1 MRKLI
6 PLLLLIS
13 VCGVLPSLAAEKS
26 ASQHTKEFQQQIR
39 SSLPFDDVKDFEL
52 SEQGLLK
59 RPENLE
65 IKNAKGQVVWEL
77 GGYDFLMQGKD
88 YDTIHP
94 SLQRQAM
101 LNMEYGLYQVTD
113 GIYQVRGYDLANMTL
128 IKGNTGWILMDVLT
142 VPETAR
148 AALELV
154 KQELGDYPVKAV
166 IYSHAHAD
174 HFGGVRGVVS
184 QQQVDNGEVEIIAP
198 RGFVEAALKENIL
211 AGNAMTRRV
220 TYQYGNALPKGP
232 TGQVDAAI
240 GKGVAKG
247 MLSFIPPTRVIEGD
261 LETIEVDGIQMVM
274 QNTPGTESPA
284 EMNTYLPQFKAL
296 WMAENV
302 IGTFHNV
309 YTLRGAVTR
318 DALAWSKY
326 INIALHTLAK
336 DAEVMFAA
344 HSWPHWGNAELIEVL
359 ENQRDMYGYIHDQAL
374 YLANQGVTINEIH
387 NELSVPDEL
396 SHQWYNRGY
405 HGSYSHNVRA
415 VVNRYLGYFDMVP
428 ATLNK
433 LSPVDSGPKYVA
445 YMGGAEK
452 LLTKARKAFDDGEYR
467 WVAEVVNHLVF
478 ADPDNRAAKAL
489 LADTYEQLG
498 YQSESAGWRNTY
510 LQGAWELRNGVDSG
524 AVATTAGPD
533 FISAMETGLLFDY
546 LGVRLIAKKAEGL
559 DFSINIVFTD
569 RDEKFL
575 LEMKNSHLNNIA
587 GIQSETADLTV
598 TMNRSDLMLLLMKR
612 VAFKDLLESGK
623 LKMEGQGALFGQL
636 LSMLDQF
643 EFWFDIVTP

>member
-1 MRKLI
+1 MKKI
-6 PLLLLIS
+6 TLLLSLLLAIS
-13 VCGVLPSLAAEKS
+13 VVPSIS
-26 ASQHTKEFQQQIR
+26 APQPATEHTKVFQRQLR
-39 SSLPFDDVKDFEL
+39 ATLPFADTRDFAL
-52 SEQGLLK
+52 ADKGLLK
-59 RPENLE
+59 RPERLE
-65 IKNAKGQVVWEL
+65 IKNRKGDVVWEL
-77 GGYDFLMQGKD
+77 GGYDFLQQGKD
-88 YDTIHP
+88 YDSIHP
-94 SLQRQAM
+94 SLQRQAT
-101 LNMEYGLYQVTD
+101 LNMKYGLYQVTD
-113 GIYQVRGYDLANMTL
+113 GIYQVRGYDLANMTF
-128 IKGNTGWILMDVLT
+128 IKGKTGWIIFDVLT

-174 HFGGVRGVVS
+174 HFGGIRGVVS
-184 QQQVDNGEVEIIAP
+184 QQQVDSGEVEIIAP
-198 RGFVEAALKENIL
+198 RGFAENAVKENVL
-211 AGNAMTRRV
+211 AGNAMPRRT
-220 TYQYGNALPKGP
+220 TYQYGNTLSKGP

-247 MLSFIPPTRVIEGD
+247 IVGFIPPTREIAGD

-274 QNTPGTESPA
+274 QNTPGTEAPA

-302 IGTFHNV
+302 IGAFHNI
-309 YTLRGAVTR
+309 YTLRGALTR

-326 INIALHTLAK
+326 INVARHTLAK
-336 DAEVMFAA
+336 DAEVMFAS
-344 HSWPHWGNAELIEVL
+344 HSWPRWGNAELIKVL
-359 ENQRDMYGYIHDQAL
+359 ENQRDMYGYIHDRAL

-387 NELSVPDEL
+387 NELNVPEEL
-396 SHQWYNRGY
+396 SQQWYNRGY

-433 LSPVDSGPKYVA
+433 LSPVDSAPKYVA

-452 LLTKARKAFDDGEYR
+452 LLSMAKKAFADGEYR

-478 ADPDNRAAKAL
+478 AEPDNPAAKEL
-489 LADTYEQLG
+489 LAATYEQLG

-510 LQGAWELRNGVDSG
+510 LQGAWELRNGVASG
-524 AVATTAGPD
+524 TGATTVGPD
-533 FISAMETGLLFDY
+533 VIASIETGLLLDY
-546 LGVRLIAKKAEGL
+546 FGVRLNAEEAKGL
-559 DFSINIVFTD
+559 DFAINLNFPD

-575 LEMKNSHLNNIA
+575 VELKNSHLNNIA
-587 GIQSETADLTV
+587 GIQSESADLTV
-598 TMNRSDLMLLLMKR
+598 TMNRSDLMLLLMKQ
-612 VAFKDLLESGK
+612 VAFKDLMESGK
-623 LKMEGQGALFGQL
+623 LRMEGQGVLFGQL

-643 EFWFDIVTP
+643 EFWFNIVTP